1 MRITVYLLSEIVQSK
16 RQQSESFLYMLL
28 KLTKN
33 LSTHNSRPIYYILYF
48 MLYIIYKTNE
58 EN

>member
-33 LSTHNSRPIYYILYF
+33 LSTHNSRPIYYILYII
-48 MLYIIYKTNE
+48 LYIIYKTNE